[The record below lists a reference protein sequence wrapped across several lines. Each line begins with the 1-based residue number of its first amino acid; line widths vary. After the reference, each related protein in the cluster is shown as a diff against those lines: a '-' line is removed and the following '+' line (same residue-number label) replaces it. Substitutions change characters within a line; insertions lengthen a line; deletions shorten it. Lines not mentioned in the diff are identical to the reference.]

1 MRMNRTRTEGGR
13 GGRGGVPTT
22 LLGGI
27 LRCGLCGGAVVK
39 ISATSYGCAAR
50 RDRGLAV
57 CRGISAPQRRV
68 DDVLVGHVREHLKAP
83 QLVSQLEREAGI
95 LLTDRGRQ
103 GDSRRELGQRVT
115 ALEAEAR
122 RLTDALAA
130 VGTSPTVV
138 ERLRTTEAEID
149 RLKRA
154 QTRAAVATLPS
165 AARDAV
171 RTVLNDLGRALDAD
185 LPVARD
191 ALRAALGDV
200 TLQNDEDGVFAV
212 FEDTADRLLLRA
224 VGDGMGLVAG
234 ARFELATFGL

>member
-1 MRMNRTRTEGGR
+1 
-13 GGRGGVPTT
+13 
-22 LLGGI
+22 
-27 LRCGLCGGAVVK
+27 
-39 ISATSYGCAAR
+39 
-50 RDRGLAV
+50 
-57 CRGISAPQRRV
+57 V
-68 DDVLVGHVREHLKAP
+68 DDLLVGHVREHLSAP
-83 QLVSQLEREAGI
+83 EIVAQLEREATL
-95 LLTDRGRQ
+95 LLTDRGRH
-103 GDSRRELGQRVT
+103 GDGRRELGQRVA

-130 VGTSPTVV
+130 VGVSPTLV
-138 ERLRTTEAEID
+138 ERLRATEAEID
-149 RLKRA
+149 RAKHAQSRA
-154 QTRAAVATLPS
+154 PVAALPS

-171 RTVLNDLGRALDAD
+171 RTVLNDLGRALEAD

-224 VGDGMGLVAG
+224 AGDGMGRVAG